1 MSDLADST
9 RAEAPG
15 QFRSQSERKL
25 AETLARALAAPLVW
39 EYEPNLT
46 RTFTTA
52 EGASFGYRPDFV
64 IRNQETGRVL
74 AVELKTSQ
82 GLSRANL
89 MKFKLISDAYHKDGE
104 DFLLIVDGEQDSSAV
119 RSLSEGQVQT
129 AWLDDVT
136 EGAAVRAIRDGLS
149 RAGGRLSLQ

>member
-1 MSDLADST
+1 MSDFADSNRT
-9 RAEAPG
+9 EAPG

-25 AETLARALAAPLVW
+25 AETLAQALAAPLLW
-39 EYEPNLT
+39 RYEPNLI
-46 RTFTTA
+46 RAFKTA
-52 EGASFGYRPDFV
+52 EGTLFGYRPDFV

-104 DFLLIVDGEQDSSAV
+104 DFLLIVDGEQDGSAV
-119 RSLSEGQVQT
+119 RSLSDGNVQT
-129 AWLDDVT
+129 AWLDDST
-136 EGAAVRAIRDGLS
+136 EGPAVRAIRDALA
-149 RAGGRLSLQ
+149 RVD